1 MMVFL
6 RDISEVYSMSA
17 LDDIIRFYDSIQR
30 EEYILEQRILEESMR
45 NKVRVRHATQA
56 ELNALNTSD
65 RSLNKENQ

>member
-1 MMVFL
+1 
-6 RDISEVYSMSA
+6 MSA

>member
-1 MMVFL
+1 
-6 RDISEVYSMSA
+6 MSA

-56 ELNALNTSD
+56 ERNALNTSD

>member
-1 MMVFL
+1 
-6 RDISEVYSMSA
+6 MSA
-17 LDDIIRFYDSIQR
+17 LDDIICFYDSIQR

-56 ELNALNTSD
+56 ELNALNTAD

>member
-1 MMVFL
+1 
-6 RDISEVYSMSA
+6 MST

-56 ELNALNTSD
+56 ELNAMNTSD

>member
-1 MMVFL
+1 
-6 RDISEVYSMSA
+6 MST
-17 LDDIIRFYDSIQR
+17 LDNIIRFYDSIQR
-30 EEYILEQRILEESMR
+30 EDHIIEQRILEESMR

>member
-1 MMVFL
+1 
-6 RDISEVYSMSA
+6 MST